1 LAVHPLFSWDDMT
14 SYYNTYPHPPLNPQ
28 KSRKSM
34 HIFDDWLPQKLLE
47 HGDRLVEAALD
58 LLSTYGLQLS
68 VSKRDQ
74 AHALLD

>member
-1 LAVHPLFSWDDMT
+1 
-14 SYYNTYPHPPLNPQ
+14 
-28 KSRKSM
+28 M

-74 AHALLD
+74 AHALLDQ